1 MESETTFNSIRGKDD
16 GSFLYLI
23 SPNETNDKNPFSR
36 DIKAQFK
43 VPKTADLISLKFQAN
58 KSQADSYYSIRDI
71 QIIPAQERYI
81 PFISDFERT
90 EHSISLAS
98 VTYLYSDWVKLDE
111 NLSSIS
117 TVTSKLL
124 QGSKSVKVSYR

>member
-1 MESETTFNSIRGKDD
+1 MRGKGD

-23 SPNETNDKNPFSR
+23 SQIETNDKNPFSK
-36 DIKAQFK
+36 DIEGQFK

-58 KSQADSYYSIRDI
+58 ESQADSYYSIRDI

>member
-1 MESETTFNSIRGKDD
+1 MVLFFISSAKLKLMIKIR
-16 GSFLYLI
+16 FLGTLKV
-23 SPNETNDKNPFSR
+23 SL
-36 DIKAQFK
+36 K

-90 EHSISLAS
+90 EYSIPLAS
-98 VTYLYSDWVKLDE
+98 LTYSVWVKLDE

-124 QGSKSVKVSYR
+124 QGSKSLKVSYR

>member
-1 MESETTFNSIRGKDD
+1 LESETTFNSIRGKDD

-23 SPNETNDKNPFSR
+23 SQIETNDKNPFSR

-71 QIIPAQERYI
+71 HIIPGQERYI
-81 PFISDFERT
+81 TFISDSERT
-90 EHSISLAS
+90 EHSIPLVSL
-98 VTYLYSDWVKLDE
+98 TYSDRVKLDE

-117 TVTSKLL
+117 TVTSKSL
-124 QGSKSVKVSYR
+124 QVSKSLKVSYR

>member
-1 MESETTFNSIRGKDD
+1 MEAEPNFNNIRGKGD

-23 SPNETNDKNPFSR
+23 SEIETNDKNPFSK
-36 DIKAQFK
+36 DIKGQFK

-58 KSQADSYYSIRDI
+58 NSQADSYYSIRDI

-98 VTYLYSDWVKLDE
+98 LTYLDWVKLDE
-111 NLSSIS
+111 NPSSIS
-117 TVTSKLL
+117 TVTSKSL

>member
-1 MESETTFNSIRGKDD
+1 MEAEPNCNNNRGKDD
-16 GSFLYLI
+16 GYFLYLI
-23 SPNETNDKNPFSR
+23 SEIETNDKNPFSR
-36 DIKAQFK
+36 DFKDQLK
-43 VPKTADLISLKFQAN
+43 VPKTADLVSLKFQAN
-58 KSQADSYYSIRDI
+58 KSQADSYYSISDI
-71 QIIPAQERYI
+71 QIIPLQEIYI

>member
-1 MESETTFNSIRGKDD
+1 MEAEPNFNNIRGKGD

-23 SPNETNDKNPFSR
+23 SEIENNDKNPFSK
-36 DIKAQFK
+36 DIKSQFK

-58 KSQADSYYSIRDI
+58 NSQADSYYSIRDI

-90 EHSISLAS
+90 EHSIPLAS
-98 VTYLYSDWVKLDE
+98 LTYSVWVKLDE
-111 NLSSIS
+111 NSSSIS

-124 QGSKSVKVSYR
+124 QGSKSLKVSYR

>member
-1 MESETTFNSIRGKDD
+1 MEAEPNFNNIRGKGD

-23 SPNETNDKNPFSR
+23 SEIETNDKNPFSR
-36 DIKAQFK
+36 DIKGQFK

-90 EHSISLAS
+90 EYSIPLAS
-98 VTYLYSDWVKLDE
+98 LTYLDWVKLDE

-117 TVTSKLL
+117 TVTSKSL
-124 QGSKSVKVSYR
+124 QGSKSLKVSYR